1 MDRIDQYPNPVLTPT
16 QFELEVK
23 LWIDSLGA
31 NLLDYSSN
39 HLEVIPTSD
48 GDYEIDVVAKFSA
61 LEMNFKVLI
70 ECKHHKNPIK
80 REVVQALHAKLT
92 STGAQKA
99 AIFST
104 SGFQSGA
111 IEYANAHGIAV
122 ARVADGRSTFF
133 ARSFGATPPPP
144 LGHPLLVA
152 WLYQD
157 NRRSVISTYH
167 SEAFQELLFGRVIKR
182 THDA

>member
-1 MDRIDQYPNPVLTPT
+1 MDRLDQYPDPVVTPT

-23 LWIDSLGA
+23 SWIDTLGA
-31 NLLDYSSN
+31 DLLDYRSN
-39 HLEVIPTSD
+39 HLEVVPAAD
-48 GDYEIDVVAKFSA
+48 GNYEIDVVARFSA
-61 LEMNFKVLI
+61 LGMDFKVLI

-80 REVVQALHAKLT
+80 REVIQALHAKLA

-99 AIFST
+99 AVFST

-111 IEYANAHGIAV
+111 IEYANVHGIAV

-144 LGHPLLVA
+144 PAHPQLVA
-152 WLYQD
+152 WLIQD
-157 NRRSVISTYH
+157 NRKSVISTYH
-167 SEAFQELLFGRVIKR
+167 SEAFQELLFGQILKR